1 MQHRPTYFIAA
12 ILLVTMFLMAVFSI
26 KDDSCTFDELAH
38 IPAGYSYLLQ
48 KDYRLNPEHPP
59 LIKDLA
65 AIPLVFLKPN
75 FPAEHNTWVQ
85 KDAPAWWTQFDFGTQ
100 FLYHSENNPDKIL
113 FLARLP
119 MILILILLGFFIFFW
134 TKKIAGNKA
143 GLLALFLFSFSPTLL
158 AHGRLVTT
166 DVGAAVGILFATYF
180 FLKALSKPTI
190 KNIILGGMF
199 FGLAML
205 IKFSTIL
212 LIPFFVFLALVW
224 WLIKSGKFLKT
235 SKILISVFLIGFA
248 LTGIVYQSH
257 IWNHSPERQ
266 KRDANVFLQDYQNPI
281 KNSIKNSIIWASD
294 KPIIRPF
301 ALYFTGLTMAL
312 NRTSEGHTTYFLGQ
326 ISHEGQKNYF
336 PVVYAIKEPLGF
348 HILTL
353 IVLLYIA
360 CPHTITSAGAFGAQM
375 RSMRS
380 FGVGACLIRKP
391 FWKNTFASAR
401 NWTKTHF
408 PEFAM
413 LAFIA
418 LYWFVSVKSNL
429 NLGIRHL
436 LPVFPF
442 TFILVSIGIIK
453 WIDGIHSRAVKKIAT
468 SIVALLL
475 GWFIIS
481 SLSCFPYYLAY
492 FNELAEGSDNGYIYT
507 VDSNLDW
514 GQDLKRLTKW
524 MEKNNI
530 DKIYVD
536 YFGGGNPEYLL
547 KEKYAPWQSKRD
559 PKEFPKDNY
568 LAVSVTH
575 LVGGKAQSDTG
586 LNQVTDYYMWL
597 DQHELVKKIGY
608 SIFVYYID

>member
-1 MQHRPTYFIAA
+1 MSNRITNIIAG
-12 ILLVTMFLMAVFSI
+12 ILLAVMFVAAVFSI

-65 AIPLVFLKPN
+65 VIPLVFLKPN

-143 GLLALFLFSFSPTLL
+143 GILALFLFSFSPTLL

-166 DVGAAVGILFATYF
+166 DVGAAAGILFAVYF
-180 FLKALSKPTI
+180 FLKALSQPTK
-190 KNIILGGMF
+190 KNIIFAGLF
-199 FGLAML
+199 LGLAEL
-205 IKFSTIL
+205 CKFSAIL
-212 LIPFFVFLALVW
+212 LIPFFLFLAFVW
-224 WLIKSGKFLKT
+224 WLLKSGKFLKT
-235 SKILISVFLIGFA
+235 SKILISVFLIGFV
-248 LTGIVYQSH
+248 LIGVVYQCH

-266 KRDANVFLQDYQNPI
+266 VRDAKVFLQDYPNPV
-281 KNSIKNSIIWASD
+281 KNSIKNSIIWAAD
-294 KPIIRPF
+294 KPVSRPF
-301 ALYFTGLTMAL
+301 ALYLTGLVMAL
-312 NRTSEGHTTYFLGQ
+312 DRTSQGHTTYFLGQ
-326 ISHEGQKNYF
+326 ISHQGQKNYF
-336 PVVYAIKEPLGF
+336 PIVYAIKEPLGF

-353 IVLLYIA
+353 IVLLYLA
-360 CPHTITSAGAFGAQM
+360 W
-375 RSMRS
+375 
-380 FGVGACLIRKP
+380 LIKEP
-391 FWKNTFASAR
+391 FWKNSFARAR

-408 PEFAM
+408 TEFAM

-418 LYWFVSVKSNL
+418 LYWLVSLKSNL
-429 NLGIRHL
+429 NLGVRHL

-442 TFILVSIGIIK
+442 TFILVSIGIVK
-453 WIDGIHSRAVKKIAT
+453 WIHGIKKISLKAIGIFFT
-468 SIVALLL
+468 ALILS
-475 GWFIIS
+475 WIMIS
-481 SLSCFPYYLAY
+481 SLGCFPHYLAY
-492 FNELAEGSDNGYIYT
+492 FNELARGPDNGYIYT

-524 MEKNNI
+524 VEKNNI
-530 DKIYVD
+530 DKIYLD

-559 PKEFPKDNY
+559 PKEFPKNNY

-575 LVGGKAQSDTG
+575 LVGGKAQPDQGIT
-586 LNQVTDYYMWL
+586 QATDYYMWL
-597 DQHELVKKIGY
+597 DEHELVAKIGY
-608 SIFVYYID
+608 SIFIYYID